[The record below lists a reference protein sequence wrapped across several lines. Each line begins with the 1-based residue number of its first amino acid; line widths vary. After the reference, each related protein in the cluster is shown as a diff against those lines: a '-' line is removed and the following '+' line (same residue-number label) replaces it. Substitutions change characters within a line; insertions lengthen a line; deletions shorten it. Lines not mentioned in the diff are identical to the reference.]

1 MPNYD
6 EIIQQ
11 SQVNVNA
18 LAQKL
23 RELDQ
28 LHIDIKK
35 LIKHPETFD
44 AKFVEVRE
52 LAESYTKSIGSSVKI
67 FLDGNNTLFIAKLKE
82 MEEKIGELDTQIS
95 RLTNTNYEE
104 LFKSLQLV
112 FIEQTRKDL
121 EVELKKVDEKT
132 ILIQER
138 IDEFRAQ
145 IERLEKID
153 LEKYFDSLQKTLSE
167 IFGAVNSINITLTKI
182 TQTLST
188 ISESISSL
196 KNSVELNQKELVQLN
211 GYLLDT
217 INQKFI
223 QNEKQA
229 KHNFEIIESKLNS
242 LKEQNL
248 ILQKDVKMNR
258 IIQIIAFSI
267 LGVLILFCSA
277 IIILF

>member
-121 EVELKKVDEKT
+121 ELELKKVDEKT

>member
-1 MPNYD
+1 
-6 EIIQQ
+6 
-11 SQVNVNA
+11 
-18 LAQKL
+18 L
-23 RELDQ
+23 
-28 LHIDIKK
+28 
-35 LIKHPETFD
+35 
-44 AKFVEVRE
+44 
-52 LAESYTKSIGSSVKI
+52 
-67 FLDGNNTLFIAKLKE
+67 
-82 MEEKIGELDTQIS
+82 
-95 RLTNTNYEE
+95 
-104 LFKSLQLV
+104 
-112 FIEQTRKDL
+112 
-121 EVELKKVDEKT
+121 ELKKVDEKT

>member
-1 MPNYD
+1 
-6 EIIQQ
+6 
-11 SQVNVNA
+11 
-18 LAQKL
+18 
-23 RELDQ
+23 
-28 LHIDIKK
+28 
-35 LIKHPETFD
+35 
-44 AKFVEVRE
+44 
-52 LAESYTKSIGSSVKI
+52 
-67 FLDGNNTLFIAKLKE
+67 

-121 EVELKKVDEKT
+121 ELELKKVDEKT

>member
-11 SQVNVNA
+11 SQDNVNA

-121 EVELKKVDEKT
+121 ELELKKVDEKT

-229 KHNFEIIESKLNS
+229 NHYFEIFESKLNS

>member
-121 EVELKKVDEKT
+121 ELELKKVDEKT

-188 ISESISSL
+188 LSESISSL

>member
-121 EVELKKVDEKT
+121 ELELKKVDEKT

-242 LKEQNL
+242 LKDQNL

>member
-121 EVELKKVDEKT
+121 ELELKKVDEKT

-229 KHNFEIIESKLNS
+229 NHYFEIFESKLNS